1 MNVNPSDTDVRQG
14 YSLAESA
21 AVSAAVSPAST
32 ANQADTTSQA
42 GTFNQASVANAAT
55 ADAQGSAA
63 AVASGT
69 VAAQAADAADA
80 RSKAAQAGADKTS
93 AKEAAQQLEQ
103 KFLNNDTGLKIRVLD
118 DSEHTIQVEVVD
130 KKSEKVLRQIP
141 QDEMLKLSASMKK
154 MTGVLLNKPA

>member
-14 YSLAESA
+14 YSLAETAALSA
-21 AVSAAVSPAST
+21 AVSQAST
-32 ANQADTTSQA
+32 ANQADATSQA
-42 GTFNQASVANAAT
+42 GTSNQANAASAAT

-63 AVASGT
+63 AAAKAVEATDQRSM
-69 VAAQAADAADA
+69 AAQV
-80 RSKAAQAGADKTS
+80 GADKTS

-118 DSEHTIQVEVVD
+118 DSGHTIQVEVVD